1 MFSHLRGALSTGPA
15 FKPPGQSTRSL
26 HHYPVARYLLASAVV
41 VLLGISR
48 DSIGQAKECSSHGCV
63 NQIEDTDPFGN
74 TPTDLFG
81 MPNTHARGRMRSV
94 DGFGDSGDTTSGS
107 PSGTSGIGGLSGVG
121 STITDGIIHGGG
133 GSGASS
139 HGSADLKGP
148 ITQDPCSKAIT
159 FVSNI
164 DIDTDGRGNTVPSR
178 TELPATSFQSRG
190 QSLNSDRVNFI
201 VMPGNCGEYLG
212 RYASVTYRGET
223 VYGIVGDCGPA
234 GKTGEVSTAMAKEL
248 SDKLHSKGKG
258 QGVPRFVGNGDHD
271 HFKGFAEDGAVYT
284 IYPQGVSR
292 SNSVSNTQIDA
303 GAQTAESIAA
313 GCSQKKKKTSLA
325 DSMRF

>member
-1 MFSHLRGALSTGPA
+1 MFLPILDAPLARLAPRRGGAINIQSVITRGLFFSFALA
-15 FKPPGQSTRSL
+15 
-26 HHYPVARYLLASAVV
+26 LLAIRGDA
-41 VLLGISR
+41 LAQYREDIAHDR
-48 DSIGQAKECSSHGCV
+48 V
-63 NQIEDTDPFGN
+63 NRIQEPDPFGAN
-74 TPTDLFG
+74 TNRSLG
-81 MPNTHARGRMRSV
+81 ALRGHSREQLQFV
-94 DGFGDSGDTTSGS
+94 DEIGEAETSQGKD
-107 PSGTSGIGGLSGVG
+107 PSEPSWLSDPSGVG
-121 STITDGIIHGGG
+121 GGVSNGSTHAGVRTGTT
-133 GSGASS
+133 SR
-139 HGSADLKGP
+139 GSAYLRGP

-164 DIDTDGRGNTVPSR
+164 DIDTDGRGNTVPTR
-178 TELPATSFQSRG
+178 TELPETSFQSRG
-190 QSLNSDRVNFI
+190 QSLNSDKVNFI

-258 QGVPRFVGNGDHD
+258 QGVPRFTGDGDRD

-284 IYPQGVSR
+284 IYSQGVSR
-292 SNSVSNTQIDA
+292 STSISSAHINT
-303 GAQTAESIAA
+303 GAREAESIAA
-313 GCSQKKKKTSLA
+313 GCAQKRRNSSLS